1 MSFDEFKVALK
12 YVKEE
17 FDATNVKETNVV
29 FNGLDVNP
37 QDEGISMPELK
48 EGWAKIRDD
57 VSDDA
62 VTQIHLKYDQD
73 QNGKLDL

>member
-1 MSFDEFKVALK
+1 MALK